1 MKRFDQEFPERFA
14 EEIFKYL
21 SINLKEFPIA
31 SQMFEQPIMDRAYFM
46 ALADTFRSP
55 HLWKKDGEQWKLRHQ
70 VTNLEKTKAEY
81 LDLETV

>member
-1 MKRFDQEFPERFA
+1 
-14 EEIFKYL
+14 
-21 SINLKEFPIA
+21 
-31 SQMFEQPIMDRAYFM
+31 MDRAYFM

-55 HLWKKDGEQWKLRHQ
+55 HLWKKEGEQWKLRHQ